1 MKYGCLAAAM
11 QATMI
16 KKYTQ
21 FCGHP
26 IWLLNGIFVEQHAE
40 SRGHRVAI
48 AEALR
53 LTVAKTVLD
62 FGG

>member
-1 MKYGCLAAAM
+1 MSCGCDASHYDE
-11 QATMI
+11 
-16 KKYTQ
+16 KKYAQ
-21 FCGHP
+21 FYGHP